1 MGDCQVM
8 EMLCYLKLIE
18 LLCVLCVC
26 RSVLGVFLYL
36 EFPFLSLL
44 WRDAPYP
51 SRLCSSATRSLKLF
65 LFSFPGGINSPI
77 FPAPHNFILFYY
89 STDSVFLVVSAFPT

>member
-1 MGDCQVM
+1 MG
-8 EMLCYLKLIE
+8 MLCCLKLTE

-44 WRDAPYP
+44 WT
-51 SRLCSSATRSLKLF
+51 CSLSFEALF
-65 LFSFPGGINSPI
+65 QCYEVSEVLL
-77 FPAPHNFILFYY
+77 ILL
-89 STDSVFLVVSAFPT
+89 SCWN